1 MLSNRRFLCAQIF
14 VNSWFHFQEENSDDD
29 DNDDPDDE
37 ASKSSVDSNEKTEKA
52 EDESKSRSGSRSSTS
67 APGWFGK
74 GRKPKK
80 QRIWVLPKNK
90 KKRLEVFWKLMGP
103 IGWLSIWRYEK
114 SPNEKSPTVGKS

>member
-1 MLSNRRFLCAQIF
+1 MVQHSLNFLLFCKKRPLMLSLFEVPLFPNF
-14 VNSWFHFQEENSDDD
+14 VNCWFHFQEENSDDD

-80 QRIWVLPKNK
+80 QRI
-90 KKRLEVFWKLMGP
+90 
-103 IGWLSIWRYEK
+103 
-114 SPNEKSPTVGKS
+114 

>member
-90 KKRLEVFWKLMGP
+90 KTLRSFLEADGTHRLVVNLA
-103 IGWLSIWRYEK
+103 LREK
-114 SPNEKSPTVGKS
+114 S